1 MKLGSILSLS
11 CGASKSENWP
21 VPAVVFFG
29 ITLLARTYFGHG
41 GYGLIVVLAVFMLW
55 FLYTMAKSDVE
66 SKEREELYNK
76 EIANFGRK

>member
-1 MKLGSILSLS
+1 MNVKVIKKFLSYV
-11 CGASKSENWP
+11 GIT
-21 VPAVVFFG
+21 AVMMSVFFG
-29 ITLLARTYFGHG
+29 ITLFARTYFGHG

-66 SKEREELYNK
+66 SKEREEMYNK